1 MTITIEQVRGVIK
14 RWTKLQPM
22 YPINVIVELR
32 MAGIGESLNERHL
45 AVKAML
51 ARGDLVL
58 ADDGGVKVPRARG
71 RRKQ

>member
-1 MTITIEQVRGVIK
+1 MITIEQVRGVIK
-14 RWTKLQPM
+14 RWTKPQPM

-51 ARGDLVL
+51 KRGDLRL
-58 ADDGGVKVPRARG
+58 ADDGGVRVT
-71 RRKQ
+71 RRKKKQ